1 MSNVSDTY
9 IENRQRV
16 QPTHTNNY
24 EAAHGGTVV
33 KWMDEVGA
41 MSAMR
46 HAGETCVTA
55 KISEL
60 DFVRPVPQGDTC
72 VIESYAYA
80 AGRTSVRVR
89 LRAFREEPRTGAR
102 EQTTDSYFVFVAVD
116 ETGSPTPVPDLT
128 VEGDRCR
135 ELRDAALAAEPD
147 ETR

>member
-1 MSNVSDTY
+1 MPTVSDTY

-24 EAAHGGTVV
+24 ESAHGGNVV

-55 KISEL
+55 KINAL
-60 DFVRPVPQGDTC
+60 DFKRPIPQGDTC

-80 AGRTSVRVR
+80 SGRTSIRVR
-89 LRAFREEPRTGAR
+89 LRAFRESPRTGER
-102 EQTTDSYFVFVAVD
+102 EVTTESYFVFVAVD
-116 ETGSPTPVPDLT
+116 EEGNPTPVPELEI
-128 VEGDRCR
+128 EGERCR
-135 ELRDAALAAEPD
+135 ELRDDALAAEPD
-147 ETR
+147 EER

>member
-1 MSNVSDTY
+1 MPTVSDTH

-24 EAAHGGTVV
+24 GSAHGGNVV
-33 KWMDEVGA
+33 KWMDEIGA

-55 KISEL
+55 RIDGL
-60 DFVRPVPQGDTC
+60 DFERPVPGGDTC

-89 LRAFREEPRTGAR
+89 LRAFREAPRTGER
-102 EQTTDSYFVFVAVD
+102 DRTTDSYFVFVAVD
-116 ETGSPTPVPDLT
+116 EGGSPTTVPELR
-128 VEGDRCR
+128 VETDRCR
-135 ELRDAALAAEPD
+135 QLREQALENEPKS
-147 ETR
+147 E

>member
-1 MSNVSDTY
+1 MPTVSDTY

-24 EAAHGGTVV
+24 ESAHGGNVV

-60 DFVRPVPQGDTC
+60 DFKRPIPQGDTC

-89 LRAFREEPRTGAR
+89 LRAFRESPRTGDR
-102 EQTTDSYFVFVAVD
+102 EVTTESYFVFVAVD
-116 ETGSPTPVPDLT
+116 EDGDPTPVPDLET
-128 VEGDRCR
+128 GGKRCR
-135 ELRDAALAAEPD
+135 TLRDAALDAEPAD
-147 ETR
+147 AT

>member
-1 MSNVSDTY
+1 MASIDDTY

-24 EAAHGGTVV
+24 ESAHGGNIV

-55 KISEL
+55 KISSL
-60 DFVRPVPQGDTC
+60 NFVRPVPQGDTC
-72 VIESYAYA
+72 IIESYAYRS
-80 AGRTSVRVR
+80 GKTSVRVR
-89 LRAFREEPRTGAR
+89 IRAYRESPRTGER

-116 ETGSPTPVPDLT
+116 ESGDPTEVPDLR
-128 VEGDRCR
+128 VDSDRCR
-135 ELRDAALAAEPD
+135 RLKEEALELEP
-147 ETR
+147 EV

>member
-1 MSNVSDTY
+1 MASIDDTY

-24 EAAHGGTVV
+24 ESAHGGNIV

-55 KISEL
+55 KISSL
-60 DFVRPVPQGDTC
+60 NFVRPVPQGDTC
-72 VIESYAYA
+72 IIESYAYRS
-80 AGRTSVRVR
+80 GKTSVRVR
-89 LRAFREEPRTGAR
+89 LRAFRESPRTGER

-116 ETGSPTPVPDLT
+116 ESGKPTAVPDLR
-128 VEGDRCR
+128 VDSDRCR
-135 ELRDAALAAEPD
+135 RLKEEALELEP
-147 ETR
+147 EV

>member
-1 MSNVSDTY
+1 MPSVSDTY

-24 EAAHGGTVV
+24 ESAHGGNVV

-55 KISEL
+55 KINDL
-60 DFVRPVPQGDTC
+60 DFKRPIPQGDTC
-72 VIESYAYA
+72 IIESYAYA

-89 LRAFREEPRTGAR
+89 LRAFRESPRTGER
-102 EQTTDSYFVFVAVD
+102 KITTDSYFVFVAVD
-116 ETGSPTPVPDLT
+116 EDGSPTPVPAVT
-128 VEGDRCR
+128 VDGDRCR
-135 ELRDAALAAEPD
+135 RLRDEALAAEP
-147 ETR
+147 TG